1 MTYKLEDTKKWLE
14 TIVKIAKEAP
24 ENARLL
30 RIWTEAISNENK
42 VFRFT
47 NLNTILHH
55 LFSTRHDRFTNSF
68 LFYMDSDIVDD
79 LVRFFDTG
87 QTAKVWRIRYA
98 RDLMMYEGE
107 ARVTTTPLFN
117 TIREIFDSVKEQ
129 SPGPYAC
136 IVKARVE
143 DGKFADGPISVMEFN
158 GKTDFWLKMSKIL
171 TESSPLFCSTKV
183 PQELASR
190 YLSVRRHIYLA
201 DLKLSEF
208 ED

>member
-1 MTYKLEDTKKWLE
+1 MTYTLEDTKKWLV
-14 TIVKIAKEAP
+14 TTVKIAKESP

-30 RIWTEAISNENK
+30 RNWTEAISSESK
-42 VFRFT
+42 ACRFM

-55 LFSTRHDRFTNSF
+55 LFSSRHDRFTFSY

-87 QTAKVWRIRYA
+87 QAAKVWRIRYA
-98 RDLMMYEGE
+98 RELTMFESEEGSIT
-107 ARVTTTPLFN
+107 RPLFN
-117 TIREIFDSVKEQ
+117 TIRKIFDSVKEQ

-136 IVKARVE
+136 LVKTRIE

-171 TESSPLFCSTKV
+171 TESSPLFCPTKV
-183 PQELASR
+183 SQELANK

-208 ED
+208 KD